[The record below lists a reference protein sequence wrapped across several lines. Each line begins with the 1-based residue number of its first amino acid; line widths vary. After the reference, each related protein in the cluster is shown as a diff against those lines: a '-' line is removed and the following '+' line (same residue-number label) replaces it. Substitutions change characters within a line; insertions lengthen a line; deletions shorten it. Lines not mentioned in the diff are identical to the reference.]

1 MKDKARHGSS
11 SYVTLRSVVI
21 GALLIPICVY
31 WVTLVE
37 TRYYSLDGS
46 CLPLFVQPVFFLFL
60 LTLLNLAA
68 QRYASGHAL
77 SSSELLVIYFMNAV
91 SVTFSG
97 HDMFQNMFG
106 AIVHAKW
113 NATPENEWAELFWH
127 YIPDWLTVSDPKA
140 LAGFYEGESTIYAAE
155 NFRPWLVP
163 LAFWGAFVLVL
174 MFMMLCINTIVRKRW
189 TEHEKLAYPNIQLPM
204 RLAEGGGAPLL
215 RQRALWLG
223 VSVAAFITVLN
234 GLHHVFPQVP
244 YIKYI
249 KQVNVG
255 SQFTAKP
262 WNALAGMTVS
272 GYPFMIGLSFFMP
285 LDLSFS
291 CWFFYVIRRLEQ
303 VAGAAAGFRSLPAFP
318 YFGQQGWGAWLTL
331 CGIAVW
337 SSRRQIRSAFHS
349 AIRPGLVDDTN
360 EPLPYR
366 WAWLG
371 LAGGGVAV
379 LVFTSAAG
387 MAAWVSV
394 VFFGIYFALSFAITR
409 VRAEFGSPHE
419 IYYVN
424 PHDMMISAL
433 GSRAYPPRS
442 QTMLAM
448 FYWFNR
454 GYRNHPMPN
463 QLEAFKMAEGAG
475 IRNRGILGALLVAI
489 AVSIVATFW
498 ANLHIAYINGA
509 ESLGG
514 FKDWV
519 GRESFTRLQRWFV
532 TPTPASLPH
541 IMFAGAGSI
550 LVLLMTAMRA
560 RFLWWP
566 FHPAGYALAVSFAM
580 EYFWFVVFAG
590 WALKLA
596 ILRHGGIRLH
606 NRAIPFFLGLILGDY
621 FFGSVWAIIGPA
633 LRISTYKIFI

>member
-1 MKDKARHGSS
+1 MKDNQRPGITSH
-11 SYVTLRSVVI
+11 VTLRSVVI
-21 GALLIPICVY
+21 GALLIPICVF
-31 WVTLVE
+31 WLTVVE

-60 LTLLNLAA
+60 LTVLNLLALRFA
-68 QRYASGHAL
+68 PTHAL
-77 SSSELLVIYFMNAV
+77 TRSELLVVYFMNAV

-106 AIVHAKW
+106 SIVHAMW
-113 NATPENEWAELFWH
+113 HATPENEWAELFWH
-127 YIPDWLTVSDPKA
+127 YIPPWLTVSDPKA
-140 LAGFYEGESTIYAAE
+140 LAGFYEGESSIYSSA

-174 MFMMLCINTIVRKRW
+174 MFMMLCINTVVRRRW
-189 TEHEKLAYPNIQLPM
+189 TEQEKLAYPNIQLPM
-204 RLAEGGGAPLL
+204 RLVEDCGVSLL
-215 RQRALWLG
+215 RQRGLWLG
-223 VSVAAFITVLN
+223 FSVAAFITVLN
-234 GLHHVFPQVP
+234 GLHHLFPQVP
-244 YIKYI
+244 YVKYI

-255 SQFTAKP
+255 SQFTSKP
-262 WNALAGMTVS
+262 WNALGGMTVS
-272 GYPFMIGLSFFMP
+272 GYPFMIGLAFFMP

-291 CWFFYVIRRLEQ
+291 CWFFYVVRRLEQ
-303 VAGAAAGFRSLPAFP
+303 VLGAAAGFRSLPEFP

-331 CGIAVW
+331 CGIAAW
-337 SSRRQIRSAFHS
+337 SSRRQIRAVFVG
-349 AIRPGLVDDTN
+349 AWRPDLADDSN

-366 WAWLG
+366 WALLG
-371 LAGGGVAV
+371 LLGGAAAV
-379 LVFTSAAG
+379 LAFTTAAG
-387 MAAWVSV
+387 MSAWVAV

-409 VRAEFGSPHE
+409 VRAELGSPHE
-419 IYYVN
+419 IYFVN
-424 PHDMMISAL
+424 PHDMMISFA
-433 GSRAYPPRS
+433 GSRPYSPRS
-442 QTMLAM
+442 QTMLAL

-489 AVSIVATFW
+489 TVSIVATFW
-498 ANLHIAYINGA
+498 ANLHIAYIDGA
-509 ESLGG
+509 DTLGG
-514 FKDWV
+514 FKSWV
-519 GRESFTRLQRWFV
+519 GRESFNRLQRWFV
-532 TPTPASLPH
+532 APSAPSLPR

-550 LVLLMTAMRA
+550 LVLLMTAMRV

-580 EYFWFVVFAG
+580 EYFWFAVFVS
-590 WALKLA
+590 WCLKLA

-621 FFGSVWAIIGPA
+621 FFGSVWAIIGPV